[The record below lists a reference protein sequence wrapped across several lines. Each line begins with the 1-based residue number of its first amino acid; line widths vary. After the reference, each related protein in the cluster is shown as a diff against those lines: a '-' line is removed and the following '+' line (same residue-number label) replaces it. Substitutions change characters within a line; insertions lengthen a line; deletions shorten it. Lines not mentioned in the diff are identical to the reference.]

1 MTTRSDM
8 DLPDGGKSY
17 KLVAEGAESTVVA
30 EYEPSHGRETAYQS
44 EADLEEELLRILE
57 SQGYERLSAHTES
70 ELIANLRTQLEKL
83 NDVRFTDN
91 EWSHFFHE
99 AIAPSTAGIE
109 DKTRLIQ
116 EDNIQILNRD
126 DGTTKNIRLI
136 DKVHVHSNRLQVLH
150 QFEEEGGSHPTVSY
164 THLTLPTN

>member
-1 MTTRSDM
+1 MTERSDM

-70 ELIANLRTQLEKL
+70 ELIANLRTQLL
-83 NDVRFTDN
+83 P
-91 EWSHFFHE
+91 WGH
-99 AIAPSTAGIE
+99 
-109 DKTRLIQ
+109 RLF
-116 EDNIQILNRD
+116 
-126 DGTTKNIRLI
+126 DGGHRGQ
-136 DKVHVHSNRLQVLH
+136 DQADPGRQ
-150 QFEEEGGSHPTVSY
+150 HPDSE
-164 THLTLPTN
+164 P